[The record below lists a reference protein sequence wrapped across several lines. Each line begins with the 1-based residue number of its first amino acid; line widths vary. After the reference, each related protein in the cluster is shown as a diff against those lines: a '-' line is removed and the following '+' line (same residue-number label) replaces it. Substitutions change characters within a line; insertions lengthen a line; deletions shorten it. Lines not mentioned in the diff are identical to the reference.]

1 MNARPAG
8 AVSEP
13 MKAQS
18 AGGGAGEA
26 TAQANT
32 PDAGNIP
39 MAIQVMVNG
48 APVRLEGKSGYI
60 FVDVFDYINFDLS
73 VPQGSGIATEL
84 NGRSAQYMEP
94 IRSGDVI
101 KIYWKD

>member
-1 MNARPAG
+1 MRSNETAS
-8 AVSEP
+8 VQEEV
-13 MKAQS
+13 QT
-18 AGGGAGEA
+18 GEA
-26 TAQANT
+26 AEETGAQT
-32 PDAGNIP
+32 ETSDAGNIP

-60 FVDVFDYINFDLS
+60 FVDVFDYINCDLS

-84 NGRSAQYMEP
+84 NGRNAQYMEP

>member
-1 MNARPAG
+1 
-8 AVSEP
+8 
-13 MKAQS
+13 
-18 AGGGAGEA
+18 
-26 TAQANT
+26 
-32 PDAGNIP
+32 